1 MARKKTEMRELTGR
15 HVLAITVSAFAVIIG
30 VNLLLAYKAVAT
42 FPGLEVANSYVASQD
57 FDAEKS
63 AQIALGWT
71 LDPVYDPARGELRLV
86 FTDAK
91 GQPAPVADLNVLL
104 GRTTEAK
111 DDSRPSFTRNAGAFV
126 AKAAL
131 QPGKWM
137 MHVEARAQD
146 GTLFRQRIDLFV
158 KG

>member
-1 MARKKTEMRELTGR
+1 MREITGR
-15 HVLAITVSAFAVIIG
+15 HVLVFTVSAFAVIIG
-30 VNLLLAYKAVAT
+30 VNVLLAYKAVST

-57 FDAEKS
+57 FDAEKA
-63 AQIALGWT
+63 AQIALGWK
-71 LDPVYDPARGELRLV
+71 LDPVYDADRRELRLT

-91 GQPAPVADLNVLL
+91 GQPAPVADLTVLL

-111 DDSRPSFTRNAGAFV
+111 DDSHPDFLRESGVYV
-126 AKAAL
+126 AKAEL
-131 QPGKWM
+131 SPGKWM
-137 MHVEARAQD
+137 MHVEARAED